1 MKQTVK
7 KYIALLI
14 LALAFVFI
22 ISGIWIKTKPLL
34 AEVLL
39 ARAWKQTVDMGKPV
53 KAWPWAD
60 TWPVAR
66 LEVERLGID
75 RIILEG
81 DSGEVL
87 AFGPGHVIA
96 SARPLEKGN
105 CVLVGHRDTSFTFLQ
120 KLQPGDRIVVESS
133 TKKSGTYQVHS
144 IQVVPADQLH
154 FQEIDETWLTLITCY
169 PFETVAPG
177 AKKRYVIFAKSMNT

>member
-1 MKQTVK
+1 MKQTVTK
-7 KYIALLI
+7 CIALLT
-14 LALAFVFI
+14 LALALVFI
-22 ISGIWIKTKPLL
+22 IAGIWIKTKPLL

-39 ARAWKQTVDMGKPV
+39 TRAWKQTVAMGKPV

-87 AFGPGHVIA
+87 AFGPGHVTA

-105 CVLVGHRDTSFTFLQ
+105 CILVGHRDTSFTFLQ
-120 KLQPGDRIVVESS
+120 KLQPGDRIAVENS
-133 TKKSGTYQVHS
+133 TKRSGAYLVHS
-144 IQVVPADQLH
+144 IQVVPVKKLF
-154 FQEIDETWLTLITCY
+154 FQEIDESWLTLITCY
-169 PFETVAPG
+169 PFESVAPG
-177 AKKRYVIFAKSMNT
+177 TEKRYVIFAKAINT